1 MIRSFVSQPPST
13 FQAWLYF
20 ERKSRLSC
28 FLGELLHPLI
38 RSYFLLL
45 LPGGSLPS
53 FLLSPLWNP
62 SSFSVELILSYRCSC
77 FDPPFSRQCAA
88 LFQLSSL
95 PPQDLVIWTNRS
107 VLYPIDKE
115 GSGVLANC
123 SLCVAKATLFSFGRP
138 NVSIF
143 SCKNLCHFAS
153 SSLVSTAPTKRPP
166 FFPSPLRFLLCPWYA
181 FLSSVLHF
189 MSHSLAYLAE
199 TIVSLLFLYHPATM
213 GSWPLISPRE

>member
-1 MIRSFVSQPPST
+1 MLFRRAFTST
-13 FQAWLYF
+13 
-20 ERKSRLSC
+20 
-28 FLGELLHPLI
+28 HPLI
-38 RSYFLLL
+38 LSPTSPRGL
-45 LPGGSLPS
+45 SLSS
-53 FLLSPLWNP
+53 FLHSPPWNP

-88 LFQLSSL
+88 LFLLNFL

-123 SLCVAKATLFSFGRP
+123 SLCVAKATLFLFGRP

-143 SCKNLCHFAS
+143 FCENLYHFAS